1 MIFSTL
7 YSQGLRFSSLIFNK
21 LSNGSVTNKEHDPV
35 IANTTK
41 IIINWKFDFIPHL
54 DLNFLK

>member
-1 MIFSTL
+1 MTFNIM

-21 LSNGSVTNKEHDPV
+21 FSNGSVTNKEHDPV

-41 IIINWKFDFIPHL
+41 IIINCKFDFIPHL
-54 DLNFLK
+54 VLNFLK